1 MQFIIVLWAVF
12 TTTCASVHG
21 NHTNDSN
28 STLSYSN
35 TASARFLNSTSSLQ
49 PTSGNSSQK
58 SWVSHMSL
66 PIISQL
72 SIIATS
78 ALTEGSQ
85 STATPLVINTS
96 SLKISQHTRSGVDSS
111 NTPSASTLAILSQGP
126 STNLPNPRP
135 SAQTGAPSQSNSIP
149 TALVPTS
156 PKATLPV
163 STSRTSPVPATVQS
177 SVTNAFDP
185 TFAPQ
190 TSIVFN
196 GSTVIYTR
204 TTFSD
209 LATIIAP
216 TTVTT
221 PILNTEHGDSQSTT
235 AAGIIIVGPGGTW

>member
-1 MQFIIVLWAVF
+1 MYSIIVLWVVF
-12 TTTCASVHG
+12 ATTFPGVYGHY
-21 NHTNDSN
+21 TNVSN

-35 TASARFLNSTSSLQ
+35 SASARFLNSTSSLH
-49 PTSGNSSQK
+49 PASGNSSQK

-72 SIIATS
+72 SITATS
-78 ALTEGSQ
+78 ALTEDRQ
-85 STATPLVINTS
+85 STATPLVISSS
-96 SLKISQHTRSGVDSS
+96 SLEISQNTRSSIYSS
-111 NTPSASTLAILSQGP
+111 STPSASSLAILSQGP
-126 STNLPNPRP
+126 STDLPNPRP
-135 SAQTGAPSQSNSIP
+135 SAQTGALSRSSSI
-149 TALVPTS
+149 PTS
-156 PKATLPV
+156 PKATLPA
-163 STSRTSPVPATVQS
+163 STSRASPVPATVQS

-185 TFAPQ
+185 TFPPQ

-209 LATIIAP
+209 LATITAP

-221 PILNTEHGDSQSTT
+221 PILSTEHGDSQSTT